1 MDEGISYFD
10 AVEDFNSLPK
20 MVVIDVSKQ
29 IRMINALFSA
39 SPEFII
45 DQIVEACSYKPTAH
59 RDIANMTRYLHLHLS
74 QAEEELK
81 LLGQENGVGQNP
93 WPYPS
98 VTLFDKMITIEQ
110 SALDIFHQFDLFKLY
125 VMSGFLPYRYE
136 HTFGDGSLILKKYD
150 DCEEFFDRVAH
161 LSCYQV

>member
-1 MDEGISYFD
+1 VQEDISYSD
-10 AVEDFNSLPK
+10 AVDDFNNLPHT
-20 MVVIDVSKQ
+20 VVIDVSRQ
-29 IRMINALFSA
+29 IRTINSLFSA

-45 DQIVEACSYKPTAH
+45 DQIVEACSYRATAY
-59 RDIANMTRYLHLHLS
+59 RDIASMTRYLHLHLS

-81 LLGQENGVGQNP
+81 LLGQENGVKQNP

-98 VTLFDKMITIEQ
+98 VTLIDKMITIEQ
-110 SALDIFHQFDLFKLY
+110 SALDIFHQFELFKLY